1 MRGSARRLFVVA
13 TAFALAGTLAGAPAQ
28 ASRRSCLTQA
38 DKGKTVAESR
48 SSVAWSRRGTLHACV
63 YSADHAVVLPQ
74 QGRFRIEGQN
84 GTADI
89 DSRLVRLAG
98 RYVAYSSKWTADSDS
113 AHSTIRQ
120 RVYVYDAR
128 FPDLKNRSDE
138 HGDGAV
144 DALVLKH
151 NGSAAWTFT
160 SFPGSALPDTIT
172 YVYKMDT
179 TGDGEQQLD
188 ESRTFGDPPHYTI
201 DAGSLA
207 LSANGLRLF
216 WTRDPDG
223 PQTAAIR

>member
-1 MRGSARRLFVVA
+1 MRGSARRLCA
-13 TAFALAGTLAGAPAQ
+13 LGIAFALVGAVLAAPAGASRKQCLKA
-28 ASRRSCLTQA
+28 ASS
-38 DKGKTVAESR
+38 GKVVEQSK
-48 SSVAWSRRGTLHACV
+48 SSVAYERGGKLRACV

-89 DSRLVRLAG
+89 NSHLVRLAG
-98 RYVAYSSKWTADSDS
+98 RYVAYSSVWTADSDD

-144 DALVLKH
+144 EALLLKP
-151 NGSAAWTFT
+151 NGSAGWTFT
-160 SFPGSALPDTIT
+160 RYPGSALPDTIT

-188 ESRTFGDPPHYTI
+188 ESRTFGDPPHYSI

-207 LSANGLRLF
+207 LSANGQRLF